1 MRVTGSSSKPHEHQ
15 PKHCTAAHLY
25 RPMKFLPKPKVETPL
40 ERFTGVGT
48 LEAYIDNTKQM
59 LADNLPTLCSNH
71 PPNLTALQQNALT
84 KHKST
89 RQTLTIKP
97 ADKNLGIVLM
107 NTEDYISQCL
117 LHLTDQK
124 TYRTTPSYPKDNIQ
138 RELHNLII
146 TFKEQ
151 LHKRLETYLS
161 EGPQHPRIPQ
171 FYGIPKMHKKFQH
184 LPPMRPIVSQ
194 SSSLLSPSTQFIDHV
209 LQPLANIYPD
219 YIPNSTALIL
229 RLQDL
234 VVPDDAILVT
244 VDVTNLYPSIP
255 QSECLN
261 IIHTEMHKHS
271 HLFTFDPNFITRL
284 LHININYNYFN
295 FGNHTFQ
302 QVRGT
307 AMGAAFSPTIAN
319 IFLSTI
325 IRSFLLTQPIHPLA
339 IARYI
344 DDIFIIWTNTTET
357 LTTFLN
363 NLNSFHPN
371 LCFTHE
377 HSTTSV
383 DFLDL
388 TIYKGPDFPIT
399 NILDLKTFQKP
410 RNLYQYLHYKSSHQ
424 NQVFK
429 SIIRGECIRYT
440 RTNTTEATYRAM
452 IYMFKQRLLK
462 RGYPE
467 TLVNRVIH
475 TVNYSDR
482 QKYIQKHQKHQ
493 PTCSPPLLK
502 CIPPPQY
509 QLLKKIILK
518 DYAQLK
524 FISPRFIALRPHT
537 LQSILVRA
545 KLTPTDEQH
554 IDISLALEAP
564 TMQHMESAKL
574 PKPSYS
580 QPLVTACRHSHCV
593 TCRYHLP
600 HFTQHTHETVL
611 STESDTHYHANLAM
625 LYI

>member
-1 MRVTGSSSKPHEHQ
+1 
-15 PKHCTAAHLY
+15 
-25 RPMKFLPKPKVETPL
+25 
-40 ERFTGVGT
+40 
-48 LEAYIDNTKQM
+48 
-59 LADNLPTLCSNH
+59 
-71 PPNLTALQQNALT
+71 
-84 KHKST
+84 
-89 RQTLTIKP
+89 
-97 ADKNLGIVLM
+97 
-107 NTEDYISQCL
+107 
-117 LHLTDQK
+117 
-124 TYRTTPSYPKDNIQ
+124 
-138 RELHNLII
+138 
-146 TFKEQ
+146 
-151 LHKRLETYLS
+151 
-161 EGPQHPRIPQ
+161 
-171 FYGIPKMHKKFQH
+171 
-184 LPPMRPIVSQ
+184 MRPIVSQ
-194 SSSLLSPSTQFIDHV
+194 SSSLLSPSAQFIDHV

-229 RLQDL
+229 HLQDL

-344 DDIFIIWTNTTET
+344 DDIVIIWTHTTET
-357 LTTFLN
+357 LTIFLN

-377 HSTTSV
+377 HSTTSA

-509 QLLKKIILK
+509 QLLKKII
-518 DYAQLK
+518 YAQLK
-524 FISPRFIALRPHT
+524 YISPRFIALRPHM

-545 KLTPTDEQH
+545 KLTPTDERSSNNATHGKCETPKTQLQSTPRH
-554 IDISLALEAP
+554 GLQTLTLRNLLISSPPDTHISLNTPTKPYYLQNQTHIIMQISQCCIFNNLQKMQQTVCWMHNTTTYPGHILNQHLKVQAIDAVTQEDNIIRELYRLECYWIK
-564 TMQHMESAKL
+564 TLHTL
-574 PKPSYS
+574 I
-580 QPLVTACRHSHCV
+580 
-593 TCRYHLP
+593 P
-600 HFTQHTHETVL
+600 HGLNNTPGNTR
-611 STESDTHYHANLAM
+611 
-625 LYI
+625 II